1 MQTSLRRVR
10 YDRMTDYLAKIMEST
25 ETSLP
30 TLDEVVLASLSFF
43 SQTPVPWLNVH
54 AYQHPL
60 VVGSVNALS
69 TGRIIFSGTNAL
81 FADEGT
87 YDAVLARTEGV
98 DAIYVISA
106 SGAKHAVQI
115 AQKLKDS
122 SIPVHLIT
130 SDPEAP
136 ARAHIPEERIFVF
149 PHIREP
155 YTYNVSTYMGMML
168 GASGEDPAEIRSF
181 LEREVIPAIP
191 AGLNGYTSF
200 VFTVPPEYG
209 DYRDMI
215 RTKFDE
221 LFAPICTGRAFTSE
235 EIKHA
240 KIVIPSET
248 QAFFHIGT
256 PTTPYAKDEHQF
268 SVPVPASC
276 GPAAMLAIAY
286 CVVGHIQK
294 QHPPY
299 FAENIASYV
308 ETASRVFGQP
318 MQVIVE

>member
-1 MQTSLRRVR
+1 
-10 YDRMTDYLAKIMEST
+10 MTDYLQKIMEST
-25 ETSLP
+25 KESIP
-30 TLDEVVLASLSFF
+30 TLDEVVLASLAYF
-43 SQTPVPWLNVH
+43 SQTPVPWLNVQ
-54 AYQHPL
+54 AYKRPL

-69 TGRIIFSGTNAL
+69 TGRIIFSGTNAV

-87 YDAVLARTEGV
+87 YESILARAEGV

-115 AQKLKDS
+115 AQKLRDS

-130 SDPEAP
+130 SNADAP
-136 ARAHIPEERIFVF
+136 AKAHIPEERVFVF

-155 YTYNVSTYMGMML
+155 YTYNVSTYLGMML
-168 GASGEDPAEIRSF
+168 GASGEDPAEILSF
-181 LEREVIPAIP
+181 IEEKVMPAIP
-191 AGLNGYTSF
+191 NNLNTYTSF
-200 VFTVPPEYG
+200 VLTVRPEYG

-240 KIVIPSET
+240 KIVVPSET
-248 QAFFHIGT
+248 QGFIHFGT
-256 PTTPYAKDEHQF
+256 LNTPYAKDEHQF
-268 SVPVPASC
+268 SIPVPEAYA
-276 GPAAMLAIAY
+276 PAAMLAIAY
-286 CVVGHIQK
+286 CVIGHIQR

-299 FAENIASYV
+299 FAEHIAQYV
-308 ETASRVFGQP
+308 ETASKVFGQP
-318 MQVIVE
+318 MEVIVE